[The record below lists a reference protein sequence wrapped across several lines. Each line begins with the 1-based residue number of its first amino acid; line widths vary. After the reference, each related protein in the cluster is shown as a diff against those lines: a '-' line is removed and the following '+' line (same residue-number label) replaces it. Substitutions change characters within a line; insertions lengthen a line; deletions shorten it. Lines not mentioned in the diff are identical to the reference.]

1 VTPQQ
6 LRTIWEKTNGH
17 CHFCGDA
24 LSFGKRGYRRQR
36 AGGRWEADHVTQRHR
51 GGAVGVENRLPACTR
66 CNRLRWH
73 RAGGEIRQLLRL
85 GIIALSEIEKQTV
98 AGKRLVNKA
107 PRSMLLHEP
116 HRSNRI
122 KLIKFLKRN
131 VTRSFTAA
139 ELQKHTS
146 VPKKWTTR
154 LLETSRQ
161 VTVIPGG
168 GRYCFQGR
176 RPKKS
181 RQSEG

>member
-1 VTPQQ
+1 MTRQE
-6 LRTIWEKTNGH
+6 LRTIWKKTNGH
-17 CHFCGDA
+17 CHFCGDV

-36 AGGRWEADHVTQRHR
+36 ASGCWEADHVIQRHR
-51 GGAVGVENRLPACTR
+51 GGAVAAENCLPACTR

-85 GIIALSEIEKQTV
+85 GIIALSEIEKQTA
-98 AGKRLVNKA
+98 AGRQLVNKA

-122 KLIKFLKRN
+122 KLIKFLRKNPARC
-131 VTRSFTAA
+131 FTAA
-139 ELQKHTS
+139 ELREHTS

-154 LLETSRQ
+154 LLETSRK
-161 VTVIPGG
+161 VKVIRRG
-168 GRYCFQGR
+168 GRYCFQGS

-181 RQSEG
+181 R